1 MDEHNIREVVIV
13 GGGTAGWMAAAA
25 LCRYLNNGYT
35 NITLIE
41 SDEIGTVGVGEA
53 TIPPLIA
60 FNSLLGINEND
71 FIAATQGCFK
81 LGIEFVNWS
90 RIGDRYFHP
99 FGGQGYDLQGLPFHQ
114 LYLRER
120 QRRPL
125 PPVAAWTMSGVAAS
139 RGKFARPSPQAGYPL
154 NQMNYAFHFDASL
167 YARFLRKDAEGNGV
181 RRVEGKVVDVKLRGE
196 DGFVENLTLDNGQ
209 QIDGELFIDCSG
221 FRGLL
226 IEQALET
233 GYEEWG
239 HWLPCDRAM
248 AVPTKLAGPP
258 DPFTRATA
266 HQSGWQWRIPLQH
279 RMGNGMVY
287 SSAYIDDD
295 EAEKVLLANLEAE
308 PLDQPRK
315 LRFKTGRRK
324 LAWNRNVISMGLSS
338 GFIEPLESTS
348 IHMVQAGIS
357 WLLSMFPDKR
367 FNPLEQKE
375 YNRRM
380 QSMFEWI
387 RDFIILHFHATHRDD
402 SPFWDYCRTMEIPD
416 ALAERI
422 EQFRNKG
429 RVVAEGHELFTTP
442 SWVAVLLGQGI
453 EPEGYEPTVDGLD
466 EEKVSKALDQMRKDY
481 DTAADRLPTHA
492 EFIANCCGAAGSRPP
507 VELAV

>member
-1 MDEHNIREVVIV
+1 
-13 GGGTAGWMAAAA
+13 
-25 LCRYLNNGYT
+25 
-35 NITLIE
+35 
-41 SDEIGTVGVGEA
+41 
-53 TIPPLIA
+53 
-60 FNSLLGINEND
+60 
-71 FIAATQGCFK
+71 
-81 LGIEFVNWS
+81 
-90 RIGDRYFHP
+90 
-99 FGGQGYDLQGLPFHQ
+99 
-114 LYLRER
+114 
-120 QRRPL
+120 
-125 PPVAAWTMSGVAAS
+125 MSGVAAS

-196 DGFVENLTLDNGQ
+196 DGFVETLTLDNGQ

-279 RMGNGMVY
+279 RMGNGLVY

-338 GFIEPLESTS
+338 GFIEPLELTS

-375 YNRRM
+375 YNR
-380 QSMFEWI
+380 
-387 RDFIILHFHATHRDD
+387 
-402 SPFWDYCRTMEIPD
+402 PD
-416 ALAERI
+416 AVDVRMDPRL
-422 EQFRNKG
+422 
-429 RVVAEGHELFTTP
+429 HHP
-442 SWVAVLLGQGI
+442 SFPRHAPRRLAVLGLLPNDGNSRCARRAHRAVPEQGARCRRGARAVHDAELGRG
-453 EPEGYEPTVDGLD
+453 PSGAGHR
-466 EEKVSKALDQMRKDY
+466 AR
-481 DTAADRLPTHA
+481 RL
-492 EFIANCCGAAGSRPP
+492 
-507 VELAV
+507 